1 MLRKVV
7 GHRSR
12 SQDIVDS
19 LKYLEDSLEDLRK
32 SKEVQVEQFRIIE
45 EQINL
50 LMGLLAL
57 RKE

>member
-1 MLRKVV
+1 MV